1 MLCSM
6 QVELVN
12 DIMAV
17 ALLSSKDFDPKR
29 VLELWLRGPLGSESH
44 RGRYLKGKLNE
55 IKSGLS

>member
-1 MLCSM
+1 M
-6 QVELVN
+6 N
-12 DIMAV
+12 DTMAV

-29 VLELWLRGPLGSESH
+29 ILELWLRGPLGSESH